1 MTTLLLGIFIGAV
14 LVVFCL
20 WLMERSAD
28 VTDEEVE
35 AWLDW
40 REEWA
45 RRQAV
50 EEELR
55 GMGAEEMEMEMAGAG
70 EREER
75 EERKEFGIM
84 QKIS

>member
-55 GMGAEEMEMEMAGAG
+55 GMGAEEMEMAGAG
-70 EREER
+70 ERDER

>member
-1 MTTLLLGIFIGAV
+1 MTTQLLGIFIGAV

-20 WLMERSAD
+20 WIMERGAG

-45 RRQAV
+45 PAGGGRGIA
-50 EEELR
+50 
-55 GMGAEEMEMEMAGAG
+55 GMGAEEMEMAGQG
-70 EREER
+70 
-75 EERKEFGIM
+75 KG
-84 QKIS
+84 